1 MMNYWDILSAIFAW
15 AAIIIG
21 VTLWIGIP
29 CIMGFMLID
38 IVTGGALS
46 EKLHKKR
53 AKNRETTSQRKH
65 RP

>member
-1 MMNYWDILSAIFAW
+1 MMNYWDILTAIFAW
-15 AAIIIG
+15 AAIIVG
-21 VTLWIGIP
+21 VLFWIAIP

-38 IVTGGALS
+38 IVLGGTLS
-46 EKLHKKR
+46 EKLRKKR

>member
-1 MMNYWDILSAIFAW
+1 MMNYWDILTAIFAW
-15 AAIIIG
+15 AAIING
-21 VTLWIGIP
+21 VMLWIGIP

-38 IVTGGALS
+38 IVTGGTLS
-46 EKLHKKR
+46 EKLRKKR